1 MNIVFLV
8 DSLHSIAAGSER
20 QIYKLVEGLVSSNHQ
35 VKLVLLRHTAF
46 TRAGFDFPCPVEC
59 VEVTRIAGLSAAKKM
74 LALRKRLKS
83 QSVDLVHAYFPD
95 SCLLAPLYLKSQ
107 SLKVFTSR
115 RDMGLIYKGKPAALY
130 RLLRHRTDGVISN
143 SRAVAALVRKK
154 EHLSVHT
161 SFVAYNGI
169 EPFGTGRDEGDGATI
184 YRSSESIKLILVANI
199 KPVKRTLDAVKA
211 VARLMEQGHSVEL
224 ALVGEPQDK
233 EYVEQI
239 KTFIAEF
246 GLERAVHWLGQVQ
259 EPRRLL
265 RQADV
270 GLLVSESEGLS
281 NTLME
286 YMQIGLPAV
295 ATSVGGNPEL
305 IENGIT
311 GKLVGKGQV
320 EELVSAIS
328 DLASDG
334 DLIKAMGEAG
344 KRKIAEQFSIA
355 AMVRHHEGFYSS
367 TVRQKRGGANEL
379 AG

>member
-46 TRAGFDFPCPVEC
+46 TRGGFDFPCPVEC
-59 VEVTRIAGLSAAKKM
+59 VEVTRIASLSAARKM
-74 LALRKRLKS
+74 LALRKRLKG

-107 SLKVFTSR
+107 RLKVFTSR

-143 SRAVAALVRKK
+143 SRAVAALVRRK
-154 EHLSVHT
+154 EHLSAHA

-169 EPFGTGRDEGDGATI
+169 EPYETGSEGDGTPI
-184 YRSSESIKLILVANI
+184 YRSPESIKLILVANI

-211 VARLMEQGHSVEL
+211 VGRLMEKGHSAEL

-239 KTFIAEF
+239 KAYIAEF
-246 GLERAVHWLGQVQ
+246 GLERAIHWLGQVR

-270 GLLVSESEGLS
+270 GLLISESEGLS

-286 YMQIGLPAV
+286 YMQAGLPAV
-295 ATSVGGNPEL
+295 ASNVGGNPEL
-305 IENGIT
+305 VEDGVT
-311 GKLVGKGQV
+311 GKLIAKGQV
-320 EELVSAIS
+320 EELVSTIS

-334 DLIKAMGEAG
+334 DLKKAMGEAG
-344 KRKIAEQFSIA
+344 KRKIAEQFSIT
-355 AMVRHHEGFYSS
+355 AMVRHHEDVYSS
-367 TVRQKRGGANEL
+367 TTRQKRGGANEF